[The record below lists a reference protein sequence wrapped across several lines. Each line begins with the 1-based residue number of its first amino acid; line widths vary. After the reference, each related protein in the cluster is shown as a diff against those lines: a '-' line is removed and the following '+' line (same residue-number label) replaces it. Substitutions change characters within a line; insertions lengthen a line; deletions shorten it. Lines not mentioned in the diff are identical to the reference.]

1 VQVHLVD
8 GTYELFRHHF
18 GAAAARRKAEAGPP
32 GDAAGAS
39 DPGGEGAPGP
49 DGAAGSRAA
58 TRGVVASVLG
68 MLADGAT
75 HLGVATDHV
84 IESFRNGL
92 WAGYKSSAGVPEELL
107 AQFGP
112 VEEALAAL
120 GVTVWPMVELE
131 ADDALASAAEVA
143 GADPRVERV
152 LICTPD
158 KDLGQAVVGTRVVQL
173 DRRADKVID
182 EAAVVERFGV
192 GPASVP
198 DWLALVGDSA
208 DGFPGIPG
216 WGARTASA
224 VLARYGHL
232 EAVPDDVAAWD
243 PALLKAVRGAAKVA
257 ANLAAARPAA
267 ELFKDLATL
276 RVDASL
282 VGKVDGWEWRGPS
295 PGFEAVA
302 RELGAPGLAERAA
315 RLADQRAR

>member
-1 VQVHLVD
+1 MRVHLVD

-18 GAAAARRKAEAGPP
+18 GAAAARRKAEAG
-32 GDAAGAS
+32 DAVGAPAPAGAA
-39 DPGGEGAPGP
+39 E
-49 DGAAGSRAA
+49 SRAA

-84 IESFRNGL
+84 IESFRNDL

-131 ADDALASAAEVA
+131 ADDALASAAAVA
-143 GADPRVERV
+143 AADPRVEQA

-158 KDLGQAVVGTRVVQL
+158 KDLGQAVVASRVVQV

-182 EAAVVERFGV
+182 EAAVVARFGV

-224 VLARYGHL
+224 VLARYRHL
-232 EAVPDDVAAWD
+232 EEVPDDVAAWD
-243 PALLKAVRGAAKVA
+243 PALVRSVRGAAKVA

-276 RVDASL
+276 RVDTSL
-282 VGKVDGWEWRGPS
+282 VGRVDEWEWRGPA
-295 PGFEAVA
+295 PVFGEVA
-302 RELGAPGLAERAA
+302 LELGAPGLAERAA
-315 RLADQRAR
+315 RLADQRAG